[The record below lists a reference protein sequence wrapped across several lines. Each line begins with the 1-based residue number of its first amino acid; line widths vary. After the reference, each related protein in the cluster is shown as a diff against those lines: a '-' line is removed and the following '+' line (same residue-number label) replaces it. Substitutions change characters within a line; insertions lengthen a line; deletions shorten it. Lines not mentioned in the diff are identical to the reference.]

1 MTTQEINNTTDTSI
15 PEVTTLE
22 NSLQIKD
29 SNYEKKSYSLT
40 ENGKNLF
47 DPLTTHVIEDEVK
60 ITLNNYF
67 NKIIVNDIGANIIL
81 EVSNTDAIW
90 RKELANIESKTE
102 KINKITINLNELVAY
117 KVFSRKFMYL
127 NQFDVKK
134 TIYKSVETNFINKLN
149 EGILFGDG
157 IHEPKGILTYDTSET
172 KQNNKILQVKIKT
185 TSILADLL
193 NMESILISNY
203 INNSECLWI
212 ISRKL
217 YMILQQN
224 IFALNNNPLVNNG
237 AFALSKN
244 GNVNYLFN
252 IPMIIV
258 NDFANKKTDIILIH
272 KDAYTILENPNI
284 DYVENYQEIDIKL
297 YFIKYFGGAVT
308 NYNGIVLGELVE
320 EQAK

>member
-1 MTTQEINNTTDTSI
+1 MTKIQEINNTIATSI

-22 NSLQIKD
+22 NSLQVNHD
-29 SNYEKKSYSLT
+29 NYEKKSYSLN
-40 ENGKNLF
+40 ENGKNIF
-47 DPLTTHVIEDEVK
+47 DPLTTHVMEDANK
-60 ITLNNYF
+60 ITVHNYF

-157 IHEPKGILTYDTSET
+157 IHEPKGILTYDICET
-172 KQNNKILQVKIKT
+172 KQPNKILKVKLKT
-185 TSILADLL
+185 SSILADLL

-217 YMILQQN
+217 YMILQQS
-224 IFALNNNPLVNNG
+224 IFAAHNNPLVNNG

-244 GNVNYLFN
+244 GNINYLFN
-252 IPMIIV
+252 ILMVIV
-258 NDFANKKTDIILIH
+258 NDFGDKKTDIILIH
-272 KDAYTILENPNI
+272 KDAYTILENPQI
-284 DYVENYQEIDIKL
+284 DYVENYQDIDIKL
-297 YFIKYFGGAVT
+297 YFIKYFGGAIT
-308 NYNGIVLGELVE
+308 NYNGVVLGELLE
-320 EQAK
+320 EGK